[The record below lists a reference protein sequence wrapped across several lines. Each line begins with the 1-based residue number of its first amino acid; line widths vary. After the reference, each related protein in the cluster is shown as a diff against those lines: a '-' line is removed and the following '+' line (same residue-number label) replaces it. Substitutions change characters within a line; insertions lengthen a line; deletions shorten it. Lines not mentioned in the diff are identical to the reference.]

1 MLSMTGY
8 GKGEYK
14 EGGVEL
20 TAEVKSVNNRYLDV
34 VIKSPRVFSPCDEL
48 IRSLVRKKITRG
60 HVEVYVNLTDGREKE
75 KHMSVDL
82 ALAKAYVD
90 AANAVG
96 RAFPGIKDDLS
107 ITSVLKYPDVITEKK
122 DDGADEFLLAALKSA
137 VEQALTN
144 LNSMRLTEG
153 EKLKSDMLSRVDE
166 IERLVG
172 VISLRAPDV
181 VNDYR
186 EKLKA
191 RMEEYL
197 KEVPVNE
204 EKLLNE
210 VAAFTDRCNIDEEL
224 TRLRSHISQFRS
236 ICKDDLVGRKL
247 DFLIQEFNREAN
259 TICSKSNDIAITQA
273 GLSLKNEIEKVRE
286 QAQNI
291 E

>member
-14 EGGVEL
+14 EGGIEL

-34 VIKSPRVFSPCDEL
+34 IIKSPRVFSSCDET
-48 IRSLVRKKITRG
+48 IRSLVREKITRG

-75 KHMSVDL
+75 KNMSVDL
-82 ALAKAYVD
+82 SLAKAYVE

-96 RAFPGIKDDLS
+96 RAFPGIKDDLTV
-107 ITSVLKYPDVITEKK
+107 TSVLKYPDVLTEKK
-122 DDGADEFLLAALKSA
+122 DDGADELLLSALKSA
-137 VEQALTN
+137 VKEALIN
-144 LNSMRLTEG
+144 LNAMRLTEG
-153 EKLKSDMLSRVDE
+153 EKLKNDMLSRVDE

-186 EKLKA
+186 EKLRV

-197 KEVPVNE
+197 KEIPINE
-204 EKLLNE
+204 EKILNE
-210 VAAFTDRCNIDEEL
+210 VAVFTDKCNIDEEI
-224 TRLRSHISQFRS
+224 TRLKSHISQFREIS
-236 ICKDDLVGRKL
+236 KEALVGRRL